1 MEYSI
6 LLNISGVIIKMNSF
20 ITFRGRRDR
29 DRVSIE
35 STTKELV
42 PNTTKVVS
50 SNSAQ
55 VRYTRYNIV

>member
-6 LLNISGVIIKMNSF
+6 LLNISGVIIKMNSL

-29 DRVSIE
+29 DRVSIG

-55 VRYTRYNIV
+55 VRCTRYNIV